1 MRLENYQL
9 FAQLC
14 ESYIEEASTSL
25 DMVKGHP
32 GAQEVIQRLHTQMG
46 LSHDQQ
52 YGPVAKIS
60 WSELKDSYRG
70 SWVLIKGDK
79 GTGAIKANGRDYEA
93 VASAGGETTA
103 FRDGRGGNVVDFLK
117 GKIGGLRSF
126 YVGKNT
132 NAVKDKQTKR
142 QGQKANV
149 GPSAVNQG
157 TLVKKFRPLWVKAMT
172 AATADIKGHIS
183 NQIKNDAFEKAKRKL
198 TQLEQLQNALS
209 ALERG
214 DTEDVP
220 SFVNKA
226 VQDSILMAAAHYYPD
241 ETGEIRRS
249 YGSGNTSTHD
259 AGPQK
264 LLADISQG
272 DTSKLGTILAFF
284 KRNLISG

>member
-14 ESYIEEASTSL
+14 ESYLVEASTSL

-32 GAQEVIQRLHTQMG
+32 GAQEVIQRLHSQMG

-52 YGPVAKIS
+52 YSPVAKIA

-70 SWVLIKGDK
+70 SWVLIRGDK
-79 GTGAIKANGRDYEA
+79 GTGAIKSNGRDYEA
-93 VASAGGETTA
+93 VASVGGEATA

-117 GKIGGLRSF
+117 GQIGGLRKF

-132 NAVKDKQTKR
+132 TAVSDKVKKR
-142 QGQKANV
+142 AGYKANV
-149 GPSAVNQG
+149 GPSAVTQG

-198 TQLEQLQNALS
+198 TQLEQLQNALAS
-209 ALERG
+209 LERG
-214 DTEDVP
+214 DVEDVP
-220 SFVNKA
+220 NFVNKA
-226 VQDSILMAAAHYYPD
+226 VQDSILMAAAHYYPE
-241 ETGEIRRS
+241 ETGEIRKS
-249 YGSGNTSTHD
+249 YNGSSSTHE
-259 AGPQK
+259 AGPNK
-264 LLADISQG
+264 LLTDISQG

>member
-32 GAQEVIQRLHTQMG
+32 GAQEVIQQLHTQMG

-93 VASAGGETTA
+93 VASAGGESTA
-103 FRDGRGGNVVDFLK
+103 FRDGRGGNVIDFLK

-126 YVGKNT
+126 YVGKNS
-132 NAVKDKQTKR
+132 NAVQDKKKQR
-142 QGQKANV
+142 AGQKANT
-149 GPSAVNQG
+149 GPTAVTQS

-172 AATADIKGHIS
+172 AAVADIKGHIS

-198 TQLEQLQNALS
+198 TQLEQLQNALDS
-209 ALERG
+209 VQR
-214 DTEDVP
+214 DDDVP
-220 SFVNKA
+220 GFINKA

-249 YGSGNTSTHD
+249 YGSGNTSTNE